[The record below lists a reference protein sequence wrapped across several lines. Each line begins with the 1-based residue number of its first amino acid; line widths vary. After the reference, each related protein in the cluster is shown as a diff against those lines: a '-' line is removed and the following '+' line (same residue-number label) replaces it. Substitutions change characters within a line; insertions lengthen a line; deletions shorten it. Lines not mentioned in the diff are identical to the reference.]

1 MNSIESLSMGI
12 CTATNMNS
20 QMRSFLPRHPFYEIN
35 KNTLFEDLEFL
46 ITHPEKIM
54 KYGEKGKKW
63 VEKNHHYSSV
73 VQSLYQIYKSKNI
86 I

>member
-1 MNSIESLSMGI
+1 MFARLISSRG
-12 CTATNMNS
+12 
-20 QMRSFLPRHPFYEIN
+20 SFLRLN

-46 ITHPEKIM
+46 ITNPENIM

-63 VEKNHHYSSV
+63 VEKKHHYSSV
-73 VQSLYQIYKSKNI
+73 VQSLYQIYKSYNI